1 MLNLNST
8 LTNIKLI
15 QLYKKIHGLSYL
27 SLILK
32 RRKNWR
38 WVVVKTQVN
47 LHRVQHCHIFIDGSL
62 DKEIKLALSDSSI
75 HKNEILSF
83 VVRNDSLS
91 RYSIQLFTS
100 LILHKID
107 AQNLTLGNGCSKQL
121 RYFLFLVETLSSGS
135 SEREAVSYDPYRFEI
150 IVGGKLTSSYLHWIV
165 IVKQNTPIVHFY
177 FQVIFKINLLIF
189 LDCDLS
195 VSEKEIVVNIF
206 LIFISDKLKDGW
218 YKIDA

>member
-62 DKEIKLALSDSSI
+62 DKEIKLALFDSSI
-75 HKNEILSF
+75 HRNEILSF

-91 RYSIQLFTS
+91 R
-100 LILHKID
+100 
-107 AQNLTLGNGCSKQL
+107 
-121 RYFLFLVETLSSGS
+121 
-135 SEREAVSYDPYRFEI
+135 
-150 IVGGKLTSSYLHWIV
+150 
-165 IVKQNTPIVHFY
+165 
-177 FQVIFKINLLIF
+177 
-189 LDCDLS
+189 
-195 VSEKEIVVNIF
+195 
-206 LIFISDKLKDGW
+206 
-218 YKIDA
+218 